1 MREAVCRAKM
11 EPVPL
16 SEDEQRILHE
26 IERSFYENDPEFAR
40 GVSTATLSHHAG
52 RNTKWSVLGF
62 VVGLLVLLSQL
73 GTFWLAAVGFLMMLG
88 SAFVFVSNL
97 RRMSRGPLANVARS
111 WRTRS
116 FPSALSE
123 PGRRL
128 RERFKRDDG

>member
-1 MREAVCRAKM
+1 M

-40 GVSTATLSHHAG
+40 GVSTATLNRHAG

-73 GTFWLAAVGFLMMLG
+73 GTFVLAALGFLLMLG

-97 RRMSRGPLANVARS
+97 RRMSRGGLSSVARS
-111 WRTRS
+111 FRS
-116 FPSALSE
+116 RNLGSAFTE

-128 RERFKRDDG
+128 RQRFKRGDD

>member
-1 MREAVCRAKM
+1 MEA
-11 EPVPL
+11 VPL

-40 GVSTATLSHHAG
+40 GVSTATLNRNAG

-62 VVGLLVLLSQL
+62 LVGLVVLISKIDV
-73 GTFWLAAVGFLMMLG
+73 FVLAAFGFLVMLG

-97 RRMSRGPLANVARS
+97 RRMSRGGLSSVARS
-111 WRTRS
+111 FRS
-116 FPSALSE
+116 RNFGSAFTE

-128 RERFKRDDG
+128 RQRFKRGDD

>member
-1 MREAVCRAKM
+1 M

-40 GVSTATLSHHAG
+40 GVSTATLNRHAG
-52 RNTKWSVLGF
+52 RNTKWSILGF
-62 VVGLLVLLSQL
+62 VVGLFVLLSQL
-73 GTFWLAAVGFLMMLG
+73 GTFVLAAFGFLLMLG

-97 RRMSRGPLANVARS
+97 RRMSRGGLSNVARS
-111 WRTRS
+111 FRS
-116 FPSALSE
+116 RNFGSALTE

-128 RERFKRDDG
+128 RQRFKRDDD